1 MSLLPL
7 VDETLIVCAAF
18 TNLFKVYASSN
29 NIKKPRED

>member
-7 VDETLIVCAAF
+7 VDEILIVCVAF

-29 NIKKPRED
+29 DIKKPHED